1 MGTEVGLRLVG
12 LFVLRR
18 LGWGVG
24 GESVAAEA
32 VDPPALA

>member
-24 GESVAAEA
+24 GAAEA
-32 VDPPALA
+32 IDPPSLA